1 MSQGS
6 FFDLMYVNGEN
17 PHLNPHRHYTFL
29 RKYGRELL
37 LVAVNFDSRPTQV
50 AINLPEHAFDTLKIV
65 AGQYEATE
73 LISGEK
79 ETKTISPDT
88 PFDCTL
94 PACGAVVWKMEL
106 KNFSQRNIEK
116 MKKDKKI
123 SK

>member
-1 MSQGS
+1 M
-6 FFDLMYVNGEN
+6 
-17 PHLNPHRHYTFL
+17 
-29 RKYGRELL
+29 
-37 LVAVNFDSRPTQV
+37 
-50 AINLPEHAFDTLKIV
+50 KIV

-73 LISGEK
+73 LISGETG
-79 ETKTISPDT
+79 TKTISPDT

-94 PACGAVVWKMEL
+94 PAFGAVVWKMEL